1 MSSSIAALRLLSKMP
16 HNVLCHGTKE
26 VRWQLALGTAV
37 VIMIINK
44 PSGRGRS
51 GGRGGG
57 GGKVVARQKGNNGER
72 MSPSCGAFW
81 TLAL

>member
-57 GGKVVARQKGNNGER
+57 KVVKWWLVKKEIMEKG
-72 MSPSCGAFW
+72 
-81 TLAL
+81 